1 MKKAYTLA
9 EVLVTITII
18 GILSAVML
26 PLANKLKPDSNKA
39 LYLKTYDSLVQILN
53 AVSSDTDLY
62 PEFWT
67 YQNNNYDF
75 TQLPLYNTTSDLDLT
90 EFPDIKGGNQKLC
103 SILAIGFGQTSECT
117 NVASKYSANTFSNKL
132 AFTNRQGVQFGIYSH
147 IILNNTTQSFDTQI
161 TIDIN
166 GNNKPNCKYSTTCT
180 KPDRFTFLV
189 SPDGHVIASDV
200 MGQAYLATRTNLRS
214 KSNYSLDDY
223 EEITELPS
231 FWKQKQVI
239 ITPQNSKPGTGSSS
253 EGGDGTGS
261 DGDGTG
267 SDGDGDFVTDED
279 KKSQNVKFD

>member
-67 YQNNNYDF
+67 YQSYDYDF
-75 TQLPLYNTTSDLDLT
+75 TQLPLYNTASDLGLT
-90 EFPDIKGGNQKLC
+90 EFPDTDIKGGNQKLC
-103 SILAIGFGQTSECT
+103 SILAVGFGQTSECK
-117 NVASKYSANTFSNKL
+117 NVASKYSANTFSSKL
-132 AFTNRQGVQFGIYSH
+132 AFTNRQGVQFGIYSN
-147 IILNNTTQSFDTQI
+147 IILNTTTQSFDTQI

-223 EEITELPS
+223 KEITELPS
-231 FWKQKQVI
+231 FWKQKKVI
-239 ITPQNSKPGTGSSS
+239 ITPKNSVPGTGSSS

-261 DGDGTG
+261 DA
-267 SDGDGDFVTDED
+267 DGDFVTEED
-279 KKSQNVKFD
+279 KNSQNAKFD